1 MWRSCYAFLVKA
13 RGWYNRK
20 VIFVEPQKVIGGER
34 LACSISNE
42 CSLGGRDVG
51 WGTAR
56 GAAELGLRSAGQR
69 ASRGTLNPFIWPR
82 SRLVA
87 VKLSPSPS
95 GFRKVRGQGR
105 VFCKQWVILGFL
117 AWNLENCVCWLLVL
131 IDCHVTLP
139 ARGETHVC
147 YNFEWIKLYILKGK
161 RWFLVALKSARGKTQ
176 RPE

>member
-69 ASRGTLNPFIWPR
+69 ASRGTSDRGLD
-82 SRLVA
+82 
-87 VKLSPSPS
+87 LS
-95 GFRKVRGQGR
+95 
-105 VFCKQWVILGFL
+105 L
-117 AWNLENCVCWLLVL
+117 
-131 IDCHVTLP
+131 
-139 ARGETHVC
+139 
-147 YNFEWIKLYILKGK
+147 
-161 RWFLVALKSARGKTQ
+161 
-176 RPE
+176 